1 MLSSRQMAKYVGLT
15 ETEVRIIC
23 KKHDVP
29 FKEIK
34 RWYDGYY
41 FEKVGHVYSP
51 NSVIEAVDSRE
62 FGNYWSGTETYESF
76 MMYIAMDFDGLR
88 QLISDMLGGQRC
100 SIDVESF
107 QNDITSFNSA
117 DDVVTLLIHMGY
129 MAYENKTKI
138 IAE

>member
-41 FEKVGHVYSP
+41 FEKVGHVDSP
-51 NSVIEAVDSRE
+51 NSVI
-62 FGNYWSGTETYESF
+62 
-76 MMYIAMDFDGLR
+76 
-88 QLISDMLGGQRC
+88 
-100 SIDVESF
+100 
-107 QNDITSFNSA
+107 
-117 DDVVTLLIHMGY
+117 
-129 MAYENKTKI
+129 
-138 IAE
+138 